1 MVLGHRD
8 LFARPSTDGVPTLS
22 VLDEEVGAARGL
34 FSARDVGGHLCFVR
48 REMSVRRV
56 DGVLLAAKLVDPAF

>member
-1 MVLGHRD
+1 MVLRHRD
-8 LFARPSTDGVPTLS
+8 LFAGAARDGVPGLG